1 MKKNVSKNINDF
13 DEKLRNSCLLKSAS
27 NVKNLRQ
34 TYKRKDMSHIICDGN
49 VAVRQMRDSPEYR
62 DSPAPYS

>member
-1 MKKNVSKNINDF
+1 MYIISYVI
-13 DEKLRNSCLLKSAS
+13 
-27 NVKNLRQ
+27 
-34 TYKRKDMSHIICDGN
+34 SHQIIQSFSELIAQVHVHTVVEGN

>member
-1 MKKNVSKNINDF
+1 MTDGLSWLLGLIWRSLNFSEQVWAANERVESDGEKTRNKKLVGQN
-13 DEKLRNSCLLKSAS
+13 
-27 NVKNLRQ
+27 
-34 TYKRKDMSHIICDGN
+34 GN